1 MIMSK
6 ISKISIHAAIVL
18 LYLFVLVHTIGV
30 AIQTHNIATGVWE
43 PAVDWDNFG
52 GLKMAIVGLRAVSLL
67 VLVVLF
73 TIFIFNSFRSE
84 TAPFARAN
92 NGLIMWS
99 LVPYLIYAFCESNF
113 GILAGERYI
122 QLSSGTI
129 IGGCLLLM
137 VAIFYRRATLLAEEN
152 DLTI

>member
-1 MIMSK
+1 MRK

-30 AIQTHNIATGVWE
+30 AIQTHNIATGVCE
-43 PAVDWDNFG
+43 PAVDWANFG

-67 VLVVLF
+67 ALVVLF

-113 GILAGERYI
+113 GILAGERSI

>member
-30 AIQTHNIATGVWE
+30 AIQTYNIATGMWE
-43 PAVDWDNFG
+43 PAVDWANFG

-73 TIFIFNSFRSE
+73 SIFLLNSLRSA
-84 TAPFARAN
+84 TAPFERVN

>member
-1 MIMSK
+1 MIMRK

-43 PAVDWDNFG
+43 PAVDWANFG

-67 VLVVLF
+67 ALVVLF

>member
-1 MIMSK
+1 MKS

-18 LYLFVLVHTIGV
+18 LYLFVLLHTIGV
-30 AIQTHNIATGVWE
+30 AIQTHSIATGVWE
-43 PAVDWDNFG
+43 PAVDWTLHG
-52 GLKMAIVGLRAVSLL
+52 SLKMAIVALRVVSLATL
-67 VLVVLF
+67 VALF
-73 TIFIFNSFRSE
+73 SIFLLNSFRSA

-152 DLTI
+152 NLTI

>member
-1 MIMSK
+1 MKS

-18 LYLFVLVHTIGV
+18 LYLFVLLHTIGV
-30 AIQTHNIATGVWE
+30 AIQTHSIATGVWE
-43 PAVDWDNFG
+43 SAVDWTLHG
-52 GLKMAIVGLRAVSLL
+52 GLKMAIVALRVVSLFT
-67 VLVVLF
+67 LVVLF
-73 TIFIFNSFRSE
+73 SIFLLNSFRST

-122 QLSSGTI
+122 QLNSGTI

-137 VAIFYRRATLLAEEN
+137 VAIFYRRATLLAEEYG
-152 DLTI
+152 LTI

>member
-1 MIMSK
+1 MKS

-18 LYLFVLVHTIGV
+18 LYLFVLLHTIGV
-30 AIQTHNIATGVWE
+30 AIQTHSIATGVWE
-43 PAVDWDNFG
+43 PAVDWTLHG
-52 GLKMAIVGLRAVSLL
+52 GLKMAIVALRVVSLAT
-67 VLVVLF
+67 LVVLF
-73 TIFIFNSFRSE
+73 SIFLLNSFRSA

-99 LVPYLIYAFCESNF
+99 LVPYLIYTFCECNF

-122 QLSSGTI
+122 QLRSGTI

-137 VAIFYRRATLLAEEN
+137 VAISYRRATLLAEEN

>member
-1 MIMSK
+1 MIMRK
-6 ISKISIHAAIVL
+6 ISKISIHAAVVL

-43 PAVDWDNFG
+43 PAVDWANFG

-67 VLVVLF
+67 ALVVLF

-99 LVPYLIYAFCESNF
+99 LVPYLIHAFCESNF

>member
-1 MIMSK
+1 MIMRK
-6 ISKISIHAAIVL
+6 ISKISIHAAVVL

-43 PAVDWDNFG
+43 PAVDWANFG
-52 GLKMAIVGLRAVSLL
+52 GLKMAMVGLRAVSLL

-73 TIFIFNSFRSE
+73 SIFLLNSLRSA
-84 TAPFARAN
+84 TAPFARVN

>member
-1 MIMSK
+1 MKS

-18 LYLFVLVHTIGV
+18 LYLFVLLHTIGV
-30 AIQTHNIATGVWE
+30 AIQTHSIATGVWE
-43 PAVDWDNFG
+43 PAVDWTLHG
-52 GLKMAIVGLRAVSLL
+52 GLKMAIVALRVVSLAT
-67 VLVVLF
+67 LVVLF
-73 TIFIFNSFRSE
+73 SIFLLNSFRSA

-92 NGLIMWS
+92 NRLIMWS

-129 IGGCLLLM
+129 IGGCFLLM
-137 VAIFYRRATLLAEEN
+137 VAILYRRATLLAEEN